1 LMTEVLARKIILGG
15 GGNWGVV
22 PMVPNEHVSATDAH
36 SIAGWILNQA
46 P

>member
-1 LMTEVLARKIILGG
+1 MTEVLARKIVLGG

-22 PMVPNEHVSATDAH
+22 PMVPNEHVSESDAR
-36 SIAGWILNQA
+36 SLANWILSQK

>member
-1 LMTEVLARKIILGG
+1 MTEVLTRKVLLGG

-22 PMVPNEHVSATDAH
+22 PMVPNEHVGEADARLLA
-36 SIAGWILNQA
+36 SWILSQK